1 MAPAE
6 ATPHA
11 PVEVKLDAAPGR
23 EAPARAIDVPVH
35 PIDAAAHQGRI
46 ALPVL
51 AQLIPEEAKVA
62 ARAARQAREGGGP
75 TATPDARGAAAVAGP
90 APEPV
95 WAISTRPLRTRTE
108 AEQVM
113 AAMEGL
119 LRPLGMPAV
128 RTEILAQGDDWRVVG
143 WPYTERR
150 EADRALAVLVARGM
164 RVQVIDF

>member
-1 MAPAE
+1 
-6 ATPHA
+6 
-11 PVEVKLDAAPGR
+11 
-23 EAPARAIDVPVH
+23 VH